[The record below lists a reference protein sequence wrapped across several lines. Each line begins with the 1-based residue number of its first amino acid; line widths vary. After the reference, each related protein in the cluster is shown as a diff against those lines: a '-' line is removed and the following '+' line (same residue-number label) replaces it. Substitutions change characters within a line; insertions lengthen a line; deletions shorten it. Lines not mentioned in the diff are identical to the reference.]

1 MRGDGSST
9 GDLDMTRL
17 LRAAAEGDT
26 GSREKAYRMVYEQLR
41 RLAGEQRRRWDGD
54 FTLGTS
60 ALVSEAFIRLE
71 RAGGADWQNR
81 GHFFAVASRAMRQV
95 LLDHAKE
102 RTAQKRGGGAEVLP
116 LADESAMTPEV
127 AEEVLALN
135 EALERL
141 AAQDERSAH
150 VVELRFFAGLTLEE
164 AAETLGTSVATV
176 RRDWTWAR
184 AWLRRELERDLGLTG
199 EADD

>member
-1 MRGDGSST
+1 MDT
-9 GDLDMTRL
+9 GRTNDLEMTRL

-26 GSREKAYRMVYEQLR
+26 GSREQAYRVVYEQLR

-71 RAGGADWQNR
+71 RAGGGDWQNR
-81 GHFFAVASRAMRQV
+81 AHFFAVASRAMRQV

-102 RTAQKRGGGAEVLP
+102 RTAQKRGGGAQVLP

-141 AAQDERSAH
+141 AEHDERSAR

-184 AWLRRELERDLGLTG
+184 AWLRRELERDLGL
-199 EADD
+199 ADEPGG